1 MKARMSRKTKQVD
14 AFQSSGLNCPQKTM
28 TLMGICITGSASWS
42 ELGSTMVSQSS
53 VKSDLSRILRPV
65 VLSVVYEGK
74 RDFNLWTPGD
84 EDWGPVS

>member
-1 MKARMSRKTKQVD
+1 
-14 AFQSSGLNCPQKTM
+14 
-28 TLMGICITGSASWS
+28 
-42 ELGSTMVSQSS
+42 MVSQSS
-53 VKSDLSRILRPV
+53 LKSDLSRILRPV